1 MKRVG
6 HEKSEECSSGLG
18 ARSRLHVLQA
28 ARHFQPIQFMSGYA
42 APAVLLGQ
50 QSALKFGD
58 PIKEWGDP
66 GVP

>member
-1 MKRVG
+1 MRNLRNAAVG
-6 HEKSEECSSGLG
+6 WGHGVVYK
-18 ARSRLHVLQA
+18 VLQA
-28 ARHFQPIQFMSGYA
+28 ARHFQPTQFMSGYA
-42 APAVLLGQ
+42 APAVLPGQ